1 MTVPPHGL
9 LDTDPWLTSNPFA
22 LASISQASEHRT
34 IVAARDIV
42 DDRGIKLWAAN
53 LRVAP
58 TLHQRLIA
66 RKLQHPL
73 ETSLR
78 VEDGVDNADLL
89 REFEVFLAGGEFL
102 SHFVEP
108 VADAVRDGIH
118 RLHLAPAVQLLL
130 TAAQQNDV
138 DSYRHAVKGMA
149 LAGALALRT
158 RAPAAMVTHAFAAGL
173 LHDLGEMYV
182 NPAYQRGGRLL
193 QPAEFRHVVAHPLIG
208 AMLLAR
214 LADYPDAVCRAVREH
229 HEKLDG
235 TGYPGQL
242 HQASLSPLGQ
252 LLALVELMLGLA
264 HRGEQAPAALSF
276 ALRFVPAESN
286 AAWSGPVVRLAETQA
301 RAGPQPQQLQVTAL
315 RELDAAL
322 SVLLLHAQNLAQG
335 RRVDVARVS
344 ARAVQRLTRLRRAGD
359 AMGLWQTADLGRLSA
374 DEQRDLDLAVAEL
387 RHRLCTLQRDCLWP
401 ETDPQLHEDA
411 ELGSLWLQLQVHLD
425 APTP

>member
-1 MTVPPHGL
+1 MTIPHQGL
-9 LDTDPWLTSNPFA
+9 SDTDPWRTSNPFA
-22 LASISQASEHRT
+22 LASISQASEHCT

-42 DDRGIKLWAAN
+42 DDRGVKLWAAN

-89 REFEVFLAGGEFL
+89 REFELFLASGEFL

-108 VADAVRDGIH
+108 VADAVREGI
-118 RLHLAPAVQLLL
+118 RQLDLAPAVQLLL

-235 TGYPGQL
+235 TGYPSQI

-264 HRGEQAPAALSF
+264 HRGDESPAALSF
-276 ALRFVPAESN
+276 ALRFLPAETN
-286 AAWSGPVVRLAETQA
+286 AVWSGPVVRLAETRA
-301 RAGPQPQQLQVTAL
+301 RTGPQPQQVRMAAL
-315 RELDAAL
+315 WELDAAL
-322 SVLLLHAQNLAQG
+322 VVLLRHAQNLAQS

-344 ARAVQRLTRLRRAGD
+344 TRAAERLSRLRRAGD
-359 AMGLWQTADLGRLSA
+359 AMGLWQIVELERLSA
-374 DEQRDLDLAVAEL
+374 DERRDLDLAVAEL
-387 RHRLCTLQRDCLWP
+387 RHRVRTLQRDCLWP
-401 ETDPQLHEDA
+401 ETDAQLHENA
-411 ELGSLWLQLQVHLD
+411 ELGSLWLQVQVHLD
-425 APTP
+425 ASLS